1 MKRICAMLF
10 ALVLVCVSV
19 AAAAEGGWLE
29 SVLGSEDAD
38 AAVQPEKGRGHREE
52 RDEYVAMLAIYGE
65 ISADDYEYDHYGTLD
80 AIDELIEDR
89 DNLGLVL
96 LMDTPGGSAYEMDEV
111 YHALMTYR
119 KETGRPV
126 YAYMERE
133 CCSAGVYIAMAAE
146 QIYAARMT
154 LTGSV
159 GVYMEE
165 SSYGGLMEKL
175 GLTTEYIVTGE
186 NKVSG
191 QNGLTDAQ
199 RAILQG
205 IVDESFGF
213 FKDAITLA
221 RGEEVASNAQ
231 LLDGRLLTAYQALD
245 IGLIDGVMYYE
256 DAIDAFYE
264 LGGFG
269 DADLVDV
276 TPEPWYDSLMSG
288 GWDDWGDWSG
298 DSVPSIGNEDVE
310 EALGTLFDFFKQM
323 EKSEP

>member
-1 MKRICAMLF
+1 MKRICAMLC
-10 ALVLVCVSV
+10 AIVLVCVGMTAV
-19 AAAAEGGWLE
+19 AEGKWLDT
-29 SVLGSEDAD
+29 VLGGDGAG
-38 AAVQPEKGRGHREE
+38 KGANGGRRRGAH
-52 RDEYVAMLAIYGE
+52 DEYVAMLEIYGE
-65 ISADDYEYDHYGTLD
+65 ISASDYEYDHYGTLE
-80 AIDELIEDR
+80 AIEELVEDEDNIGLI
-89 DNLGLVL
+89 L

-119 KETGRPV
+119 GETGRPV
-126 YAYMERE
+126 YAYMEQE

-146 QIYAARMT
+146 CIYAARMT

-175 GLTTEYIVTGE
+175 GVTTEYIVTGE

-191 QNGLTDAQ
+191 QNGLSETQ

-213 FKDAITLA
+213 FKDAIALA
-221 RGEEVASNAQ
+221 RGAEVASNEE

-256 DAIDAFYE
+256 EAIDAFYE
-264 LGGFG
+264 LGRFG
-269 DADLVDV
+269 DVKLVNV
-276 TPEPWYDSLMSG
+276 TPDPWYESFMSG
-288 GWDDWGDWSG
+288 GWNDSSEDWTE
-298 DSVPSIGNEDVE
+298 DSQPGIGNEDVE
-310 EALGTLFDFFKQM
+310 GALNTLLDFFRGAQ
-323 EKSEP
+323 EGEL

>member
-1 MKRICAMLF
+1 MLC
-10 ALVLVCVSV
+10 ALVLVCVGV
-19 AAAAEGGWLE
+19 TVAAEGSWLD
-29 SVLGSEDAD
+29 SVLNGDSAG
-38 AAVQPEKGRGHREE
+38 KGPNGGRRRGVH
-52 RDEYVAMLAIYGE
+52 DEYVALLEIYGE
-65 ISADDYEYDHYGTLD
+65 ISASDYEYDHYGTLE
-80 AIDELIEDR
+80 AIDELIEDE
-89 DNLGLVL
+89 DNLGLIL

-119 KETGRPV
+119 EQTGRPV

-146 QIYAARMT
+146 RIYAARMT

-175 GLTTEYIVTGE
+175 GMTTEYIVTGE

-191 QNGLTDAQ
+191 QNGLSDAQ

-213 FKDAITLA
+213 FKDAIRLA
-221 RGEEVASNAQ
+221 RGEEVASNKK

-256 DAIDAFYE
+256 EAIDAFYE
-264 LGGFG
+264 LGRFG
-269 DADLVDV
+269 DVKLVDV
-276 TPEPWYDSLMSG
+276 TPESWYESFMNG
-288 GWDDWGDWSG
+288 EWGDWSG
-298 DSVPSIGNEDVE
+298 DSLPEIGNEEVE
-310 EALGTLFDFFKQM
+310 QALGTLFDFFKGMQ
-323 EKSEP
+323 ESEP